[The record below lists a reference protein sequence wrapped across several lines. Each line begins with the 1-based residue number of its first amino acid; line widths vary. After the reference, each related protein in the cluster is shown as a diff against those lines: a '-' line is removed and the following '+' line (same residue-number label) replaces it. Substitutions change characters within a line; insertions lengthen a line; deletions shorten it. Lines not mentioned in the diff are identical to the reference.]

1 MSLSEEVLSEEVVQ
15 IPVTSLRAFPNH
27 PFYVRD
33 DDMMQQLV
41 ESIRQVGVLMPIIV
55 RRSEDDFYEIISGHR
70 RKHACELLEH
80 KTVPAI
86 IKEANLSEATI
97 MMVDSNF
104 QREVILP
111 SEKAKA
117 YKMKLDAIK
126 CQGARTDLTSDP
138 SGRKSGVSSREMIAE
153 NSPDSSTQ
161 IHRYIRLNELIP
173 ELMDLVDEGKMAI
186 SPAAEISYL
195 RESEQK
201 MLLLTMDSEQASPS
215 RAQALRM
222 KKLSEARLLTDDMI
236 LTIMSEQKKPDSW
249 NLALPMNRVA
259 KYFPSNYTPQKMQD
273 TIFQLLD
280 RWLAIQ
286 MKNQSG
292 KR

>member
-1 MSLSEEVLSEEVVQ
+1 MSLPEEVVQ
-15 IPVTSLRAFPNH
+15 IPITKLRAFPEH

-41 ESIRQVGVLMPIIV
+41 ESVRQVGVLMPIIV
-55 RRSEDDFYEIISGHR
+55 RGSEDGFYEIISGHR
-70 RKHACELLEH
+70 RKHACELLEFEY
-80 KTVPAI
+80 VPAI
-86 IKEANLSEATI
+86 VKDVDLNEATI

-138 SGRKSGVSSREMIAE
+138 GGRKSGVSSREMIAE

-173 ELMDLVDEGKMAI
+173 ELLKLVDDGKMAL
-186 SPAAEISYL
+186 SPAAEVSYL
-195 RESEQK
+195 REHEQE
-201 MLLLTMDSEQASPS
+201 MLLITMDSEQATPS

-222 KKLSEARLLTDDMI
+222 KKLSEAGLLTDDMI
-236 LTIMSEQKKPDSW
+236 LTIMSEQKKPDCW

-259 KYFPSNYTPQKMQD
+259 QYFPSNYTPQKMQD

-286 MKNQSG
+286 IKNQSG

>member
-1 MSLSEEVLSEEVVQ
+1 MGLPDEVVQ
-15 IPVTSLRAFPNH
+15 IPVARLKTFPEH

-33 DDMMQQLV
+33 DDMMHQLV

-55 RRSEDDFYEIISGHR
+55 RRSENECYEIISGHR
-70 RKHACELLEH
+70 RKHACELLAFE
-80 KTVPAI
+80 TVPAI
-86 IKEANLSEATI
+86 IKEVDMTEATI
-97 MMVDSNF
+97 MMVDSNL

-138 SGRKSGVSSREMIAE
+138 WGRKSGVSSREMIAE

-173 ELMDLVDEGKMAI
+173 ELLELVDDRKMAI
-186 SPAAEISYL
+186 SPAAEVSYL
-195 RESEQK
+195 TEDEQK
-201 MLLLTMDSEQASPS
+201 MLLVTMNSEQVSPS

-222 KKLSEARLLTDDMI
+222 KKQSEARLLTDDMI
-236 LTIMSEQKKPDSW
+236 LTIMSEQKKPDCW

-259 KYFPSNYTPQKMQD
+259 KYFPSSYTPQKMQD
-273 TIFQLLD
+273 IIFQLLD

>member
-1 MSLSEEVLSEEVVQ
+1 
-15 IPVTSLRAFPNH
+15 
-27 PFYVRD
+27 
-33 DDMMQQLV
+33 
-41 ESIRQVGVLMPIIV
+41 MPIIV
-55 RRSEDDFYEIISGHR
+55 RGSEDGFYEIISGHR
-70 RKHACELLEH
+70 RKHACELLEFEY
-80 KTVPAI
+80 VPAI
-86 IKEANLSEATI
+86 VKDVDLNEATI

-259 KYFPSNYTPQKMQD
+259 KY
-273 TIFQLLD
+273 
-280 RWLAIQ
+280 
-286 MKNQSG
+286 
-292 KR
+292 

>member
-1 MSLSEEVLSEEVVQ
+1 
-15 IPVTSLRAFPNH
+15 
-27 PFYVRD
+27 
-33 DDMMQQLV
+33 
-41 ESIRQVGVLMPIIV
+41 
-55 RRSEDDFYEIISGHR
+55 
-70 RKHACELLEH
+70 
-80 KTVPAI
+80 
-86 IKEANLSEATI
+86 

-173 ELMDLVDEGKMAI
+173 ELVELVDEGKMAI

-195 RESEQK
+195 RENEQK

-215 RAQALRM
+215 RAQAYSEVFLLYLRGE
-222 KKLSEARLLTDDMI
+222 KSTCV
-236 LTIMSEQKKPDSW
+236 T
-249 NLALPMNRVA
+249 
-259 KYFPSNYTPQKMQD
+259 
-273 TIFQLLD
+273 
-280 RWLAIQ
+280 
-286 MKNQSG
+286 
-292 KR
+292 

>member
-1 MSLSEEVLSEEVVQ
+1 MSLSEEVVQ

-86 IKEANLSEATI
+86 IKEADLSEATI

-117 YKMKLDAIK
+117 YKMKLEAIK

-173 ELMDLVDEGKMAI
+173 ELMEFVDEGKMAI

-195 RESEQK
+195 RENEQK

-222 KKLSEARLLTDDMI
+222 KKLSEARLLAKAYEN
-236 LTIMSEQKKPDSW
+236 LTKEVLSHE
-249 NLALPMNRVA
+249 
-259 KYFPSNYTPQKMQD
+259 
-273 TIFQLLD
+273 
-280 RWLAIQ
+280 
-286 MKNQSG
+286 G
-292 KR
+292 K

>member
-1 MSLSEEVLSEEVVQ
+1 MSLPEEVVQ
-15 IPVTSLRAFPNH
+15 IPITRLRAFPEH

-41 ESIRQVGVLMPIIV
+41 ESVRQVGVLMPIIV
-55 RRSEDDFYEIISGHR
+55 RGSEGGFYEIISGHR
-70 RKHACELLEH
+70 RKHACELLEFEY
-80 KTVPAI
+80 VPAI
-86 IKEANLSEATI
+86 VKDVDLNEATI

-173 ELMDLVDEGKMAI
+173 ELLKLVDDGKMAL
-186 SPAAEISYL
+186 SPAAEVSYL
-195 RESEQK
+195 REHEQE
-201 MLLLTMDSEQASPS
+201 MLLITMDSEQATPS

-222 KKLSEARLLTDDMI
+222 KKLSEAGLLTDDMI
-236 LTIMSEQKKPDSW
+236 LTIMSEQKKPDCW